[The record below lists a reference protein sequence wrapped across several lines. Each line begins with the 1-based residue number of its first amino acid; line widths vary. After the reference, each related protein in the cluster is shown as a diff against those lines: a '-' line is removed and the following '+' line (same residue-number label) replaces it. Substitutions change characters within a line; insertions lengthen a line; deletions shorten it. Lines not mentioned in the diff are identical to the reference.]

1 MQCYCHSKKKFSECC
16 EPFLSYMSKP
26 STPEK
31 LMRSRY
37 SAYVLGNGDYIV
49 KTTVKENR
57 YEDDIEFIKEYS
69 KTVLWLSLDI
79 VHVKD
84 DLVEFKA
91 YYKDGEGVKIQHERS
106 SFVYENGEWLY
117 DSGKLFNS
125 KIDRNQPCP
134 CKSGKKYKKCCDSK
148 SS

>member
-1 MQCYCHSKKKFSECC
+1 MECYCNSKNKFSDCC
-16 EPFLSYMSKP
+16 EPFLNNMSKP
-26 STPEK
+26 STPEQ

-37 SAYVLGNGDYIV
+37 SAYVLGRGEYIL
-49 KTTVKENR
+49 KTTAKESR

-69 KTVLWLSLDI
+69 KAVLWLGLDI

-84 DLVEFKA
+84 NIVEFKA
-91 YYKDGEGVKIQHERS
+91 YYKDTQGVKVQHERS
-106 SFVYENGEWLY
+106 SFVYENGEWFY
-117 DSGKLFNS
+117 KEGKLFNS